1 MIKISPT
8 LARNIRMTRQED
20 NFRNSEKAMVADA
33 LYGKAIA
40 KEELDGNKKVL
51 DKLDIA
57 SEVIMSYLF
66 HIDLFTEE

>member
-33 LYGKAIA
+33 LYGIAIA
-40 KEELDGNKKVL
+40 KEELEGNKKL
-51 DKLDIA
+51 LEKLDTT

>member
-33 LYGKAIA
+33 LYGIAIA
-40 KEELDGNKKVL
+40 KSELEGNKNL
-51 DKLDIA
+51 IDKLDIA
-57 SEVIMSYLF
+57 TEVIMSYMF
-66 HIDLFTEE
+66 HIEIFTE